1 MNPAGV
7 SVIIPN
13 WNGADRLRRLFQ
25 TLSVQ
30 HPIHEVIVV
39 DNGSTDSSVM
49 LARDAGARVV
59 GFTTNRGFAAA
70 VNRGVTEAAA
80 GWIAIINNDVELGPG
95 WIETLLTAATANSA
109 VFATGKLLN
118 TTQRDLID
126 GTYDAVS
133 RGGTAWRCGAG
144 RPDGPLFSIEVSIQF
159 PPFTAVLVQKQLFS
173 RVGPLDEQFESYLED
188 IDFGFRCAKL
198 GLRGIYVP
206 QAVAYHQGS
215 ATLGRWHAETVRRI
229 ARNQLLLVAKH
240 YPEPWIGRY
249 AWCILLAQGLWGL
262 LAIRHGA
269 AGAWLRGV
277 AEGVRLFRTARNPG
291 PPCMA
296 TVLAESESQIRE
308 LQKATGADLYW
319 RIYFALT
326 GGW

>member
-1 MNPAGV
+1 MNTDGV

-13 WNGADRLRRLFQ
+13 WNGAHRLRKLFQ
-25 TLSVQ
+25 TLSEQRPV
-30 HPIHEVIVV
+30 HEVILV
-39 DNGSTDSSVM
+39 DNGSTDSSVE
-49 LARDAGARVV
+49 LARDAGARVIN
-59 GFTTNRGFAAA
+59 FTTNRGFAAA
-70 VNRGVTEAAA
+70 VNRGVAEAAA
-80 GWIAIINNDVELGPG
+80 QWLAIINNDVELGPG
-95 WIETLLTAATANSA
+95 WLETLLSAATANSVA
-109 VFATGKLLN
+109 FATGKLLN
-118 TTQRDLID
+118 TARPDLID

-144 RPDGPLFSIEVSIQF
+144 RPDGPMFNREVSIQF
-159 PPFTAVLVQKQLFS
+159 SPFTAVLVQKQLFT

-198 GLRGIYVP
+198 GARGLYVP

-215 ATLGRWHAETVRRI
+215 ATLGRWHAETVRRM

-240 YPEPWIGRY
+240 YPHPWIVRY
-249 AWCILLAQGLWGL
+249 GWSILVAQGVWGL

-269 AGAWLRGV
+269 AGPWLRGI
-277 AEGVRLFRTARNPG
+277 GQGLRLFRNARSPG
-291 PPCMA
+291 PA
-296 TVLAESESQIRE
+296 GIAAVLAESESQIFSSPDR
-308 LQKATGADLYW
+308 YW